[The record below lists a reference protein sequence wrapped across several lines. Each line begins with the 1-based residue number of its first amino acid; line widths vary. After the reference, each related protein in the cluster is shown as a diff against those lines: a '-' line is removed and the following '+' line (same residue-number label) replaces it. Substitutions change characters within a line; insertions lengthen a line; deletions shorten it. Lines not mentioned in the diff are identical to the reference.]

1 MHIVTSTNKII
12 NASEEVIYYP
22 LDDFSDEI
30 VGTDS
35 CFICGVLR
43 ESGGKKFNDE
53 HIIPKWLLRRFGLF
67 NEKIK
72 LPNNQLVKYSSQTL
86 PCCVECNSDLAN
98 VYEAPLSNILKPKYK
113 DFIAN
118 VTQED
123 GRLIFKWLS
132 LVFIKNHLKD
142 KERLYELDRRI
153 KSPSIS
159 ETYDWGP
166 MHHIWCV
173 ARSHYSQANINELVY
188 GTMMVIPVVEE
199 DSNCSF
205 DYIDSHSS
213 RVIAVKVGDYAIVA
227 ILDDAKFFSFV
238 YEDFIDKIKG
248 KRLSLIQLS
257 EVVSRMCAVNTN
269 IKNRPTFNSSI
280 DTQGEYKIGVEFNG
294 EAKLN
299 SLKDCV
305 ITPGNFL
312 KYHIENRPDFN
323 LNLSTNELELVEKN
337 ELTFL
342 FDDNGD
348 FLSHI
353 NSFGGRTSVD

>member
-1 MHIVTSTNKII
+1 MYIITSTNKTIDVDGK
-12 NASEEVIYYP
+12 VIHYP
-22 LDDFSDEI
+22 MDEFLSEI
-30 VGTDS
+30 VSTDS

-43 ESGGKKFNDE
+43 ESDDKEFNDE
-53 HIIPKWLLRRFGLF
+53 HIIPQWLLRRFGLF
-67 NEKIK
+67 NEKMR
-72 LPNNQLVKYSSQTL
+72 LPNSQLTKYSSQTL

-98 VYEAPLSNILKPKYK
+98 VYETPLSNILKPKYK

-123 GRLIFKWLS
+123 GKLIFKWLS

-142 KERLYELDRRI
+142 KERLCELDRRI
-153 KSPSIS
+153 KSPTIS
-159 ETYDWGP
+159 ETYDWGL

-173 ARSHYSQANINELVY
+173 ARSHYSQADISELVY
-188 GTMMVIPVVEE
+188 GTMIAIPIVEE
-199 DSNCSF
+199 GENCSF

-227 ILDDAKFFSFV
+227 ILDDAKFFSSV
-238 YEDFIDKIKG
+238 YEDFIHKIKG

-257 EVVSRMCAVNTN
+257 EVVSRMCAVNIN
-269 IKNRPTFNSSI
+269 IKNRPTFNSSV

-294 EAKLN
+294 EAKLY
-299 SLKDCV
+299 SEKDCV
-305 ITPGNFL
+305 VTTGNFL
-312 KYHIENRPDFN
+312 RYHIENRPDFN
-323 LNLSTNELELVEKN
+323 LNLSTSELELVEKN

-353 NSFGGRTSVD
+353 KN